1 LSEENNIPKNEPS
14 TEEPTPAVATVPK
27 KGFEASFENSLGVL
41 LFLGILC
48 IPYIYISHLTHKKYR
63 QSEKIKSELKEL
75 RAEYITLK
83 SEIVGQNKQSDI
95 SKKLRELNIQELSEA
110 PIDLNDPTTER

>member
-1 LSEENNIPKNEPS
+1 
-14 TEEPTPAVATVPK
+14 
-27 KGFEASFENSLGVL
+27 
-41 LFLGILC
+41 
-48 IPYIYISHLTHKKYR
+48 
-63 QSEKIKSELKEL
+63 SELKEL

-110 PIDLNDPTTER
+110 PIDLNDPTNER